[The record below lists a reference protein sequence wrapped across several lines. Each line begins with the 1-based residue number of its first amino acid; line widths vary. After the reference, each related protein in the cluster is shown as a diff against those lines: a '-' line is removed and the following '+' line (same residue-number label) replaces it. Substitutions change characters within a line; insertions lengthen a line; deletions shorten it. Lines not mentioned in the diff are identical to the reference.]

1 MKKLIIA
8 LCILL
13 ALPLSACGTKK
24 TEAEAEKQDASAELD
39 SEYLVNDTSEITF
52 SFTDG
57 SESLEFSSFDLDG
70 NEVNS
75 KDVFAA
81 ADVTMVNIWGTFC
94 SPCIA
99 EMPDLGELS
108 KEYADRGFQILGVVF
123 DATEIGSSTVKDA
136 KEIIEGTGADYTHV
150 ILNDE
155 LAKLMGS
162 DVFAIPSTLFVDKD
176 GRILTSMI
184 LGSNSKERW
193 EGAVD
198 KVLEKAKAE

>member
-1 MKKLIIA
+1 MKKLIIV

-13 ALPLSACGTKK
+13 ALPLSACGTKR

-39 SEYLVNDTSEITF
+39 PEYQTGDTSEISF

-57 SESLEFSSFDLDG
+57 SESLEFTSYDLDG
-70 NEVNS
+70 NEIS
-75 KDVFAA
+75 SSDVFAA

-94 SPCIA
+94 SPCIS

-108 KEYADRGFQILGVVF
+108 REYAERGFQILGVVF
-123 DATEIGSSTVKDA
+123 DVTEIGSSTAKDA

-162 DVFAIPSTLFVDKD
+162 EVFAIPSTLFVDKD

-184 LGSNSKERW
+184 LGSNSKDRW
-193 EGAVD
+193 AAAAD